1 MKLLKILDKIKN
13 NSLYKLTEDIINNI
27 FKTKLTDINLYNNF
41 LNELSHNTSIN
52 NIILD
57 DIILDNP
64 QIIDIIN
71 SLKYNDT
78 FKKITIFFIIDHYG
92 YNYNYIYKLL
102 DLKNYFFII
111 YNSNP
116 YLIYNDNFK
125 NFISNVLIFKYINIK
140 DKFKNNNNFL
150 KIYSKFLDDNT
161 NNQTINKQ
169 YLNNVI
175 NLIKKCI
182 TENIDNNDDIEYIIK
197 NCNIINLYM
206 PKTNIT
212 QNISNLLK
220 DNNTIQTLTIKI
232 NNFNQDI
239 DQNGIYSFLKYNNT
253 IQKLCCYN
261 IKDNNINLLIDNLN
275 DNVNNNITKIK
286 LNFNLKDNF
295 LNKDNVNI
303 FINYL
308 KNNNTIKILKLYNFK
323 NINDLSEVFKYN
335 TSINKLIIYSAYL
348 NSCMNNIN
356 TFINSLINNKTL
368 KYLSINKNK
377 ITTNDYNNKQLSI
390 NDIYIINNLLQ
401 YNTTLETL
409 KLCNCNLFTYNNAL
423 ISLKYNTT
431 LTTLD
436 LSNNNIDNIKN
447 ISESLLSNTSL
458 TKLDLSSNEIEDINY
473 LSTVLKQNTNLQ
485 KLYLQNNKLNIT
497 NEFIESLKNNTT
509 LYKLSYEIKD
519 EEDFIDLCNS
529 LKFNNYLSNLSIY
542 AQSYTDYIIDKN
554 EVKPILNNL
563 LDYNNK
569 LVEIQFYSI
578 ENENDYFCC

>member
-13 NSLYKLTEDIINNI
+13 NSLYELTDNIINDI
-27 FKTKLTDINLYNNF
+27 FKIKSTDINLYNNF

-102 DLKNYFFII
+102 DLKNYFLII

-125 NFISNVLIFKYINIK
+125 NFIF
-140 DKFKNNNNFL
+140 
-150 KIYSKFLDDNT
+150 
-161 NNQTINKQ
+161 
-169 YLNNVI
+169 
-175 NLIKKCI
+175 KKCI

-197 NCNIINLYM
+197 NCNITNLYI

-308 KNNNTIKILKLYNFK
+308 KNNNTIKTLKLYNFK

-390 NDIYIINNLLQ
+390 NDINIINNLLQ
-401 YNTTLETL
+401 YNTTLKTL
-409 KLCNCNLFTYNNAL
+409 KLCNCNLFTYNDAL
-423 ISLKYNTT
+423 ISLKNNTT

-436 LSNNNIDNIKN
+436 LSNNHINNIKN

-519 EEDFIDLCNS
+519 EEDFNALCNS
-529 LKFNNYLSNLSIY
+529 LKYNNYLSNLSIY
-542 AQSYTDYIIDKN
+542 AQSYNDDIIDKN

-569 LVEIQFYSI
+569 LVDIQFYSI
-578 ENENDYFCC
+578 ENEYDYFCC